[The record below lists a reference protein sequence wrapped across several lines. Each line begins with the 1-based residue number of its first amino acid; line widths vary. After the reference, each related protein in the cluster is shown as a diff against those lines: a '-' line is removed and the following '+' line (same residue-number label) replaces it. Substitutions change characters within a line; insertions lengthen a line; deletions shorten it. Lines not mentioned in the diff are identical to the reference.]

1 MKKFF
6 TLPLWPTEEMRKK
19 KQHTAAQQAAAAGGN
34 VVVDGVDGAEEG
46 RRMFGIRNYLHQF
59 YFLSSPV
66 VEEIIDGSGTYGGKS
81 SGAWYLL
88 PPPPS
93 QRTGLYI
100 CRIMTLIGLLLLL
113 GGATGI
119 VIGYC
124 WPHSSQSLEQSLMR
138 IAIDQDEEGN
148 FYIPPERLADLLR
161 DPMHNVKIT
170 GFCVF
175 AIGAS
180 VMALSLLIPTF
191 AQCAGV
197 GSRLAAFASE
207 DNTPNEA
214 PVRVYPA
221 FAPGHPQGF
230 RVSPTK
236 PTSGHKISPTSGPV
250 PVMEELAKVQPGSGG
265 GKRSIAG
272 SPSADELLGGG
283 GGSPLLPQRR

>member
-19 KQHTAAQQAAAAGGN
+19 KQHMAAQQQQGN
-34 VVVDGVDGAEEG
+34 VVVDGVDGQEEG

-66 VEEIIDGSGTYGGKS
+66 VEEIIDGSGTYGGKAA
-81 SGAWYLL
+81 GAWYLL

-93 QRTGLYI
+93 QRMGLYV
-100 CRIMTLIGLLLLL
+100 CRVMTLIGLLLLL

-148 FYIPPERLADLLR
+148 FYIPPERLAELLR
-161 DPMHNVKIT
+161 DPMHGVKIT

-175 AIGAS
+175 AVGAS
-180 VMALSLLIPTF
+180 IMALSLLIPTF
-191 AQCAGV
+191 AQCAG

-221 FAPGHPQGF
+221 FHPGHPQGF

-250 PVMEELAKVQPGSGG
+250 PVMEEMTKVQPG
-265 GKRSIAG
+265 GKKSPSPACG
-272 SPSADELLGGG
+272 SPTVDELLGGPRD
-283 GGSPLLPQRR
+283 GSPLLPQRR